1 MKRLL
6 LVSFLFLTGYE
17 SVTAQNL
24 EFYGIIP
31 SLSQTGRISK
41 RFNYNFFA
49 SETIDLTNR
58 VIDGV
63 SYPAKPLQLYIQP
76 SVIYVHSANL
86 NFAVSVTYNYQR
98 SNPDI
103 PYFREWRSWQQM
115 IYSHKLTNGRLTHRL
130 RFEQR
135 FIKNVKTGNSPMT
148 TRLRYQL
155 GFSKP
160 LQGIQL
166 DPGEFYFNC
175 YDEAY
180 FTLTVPPGTVRNAL
194 YSENWAYAGIGY
206 QTKKIGRVEVGP
218 LLQFNVRDVEQDL
231 RNLYLLQV
239 TWITNFNLPVKK
251 KIINQ

>member
-1 MKRLL
+1 MITLL
-6 LVSFLFLTGYE
+6 HK

-31 SLSQTGRISK
+31 SISQTGRISN
-41 RFNYNFFA
+41 RFNYNIFA
-49 SETIDLTNR
+49 SETFDLTNR

-63 SYPAKPLQLYIQP
+63 YYAAKPLQLYIQP
-76 SVIYVHSANL
+76 SLIYVHSPNL
-86 NFAVSVTYNYQR
+86 NFTASLTYNYQR
-98 SNPDI
+98 SNPNVL
-103 PYFREWRSWQQM
+103 YFREWRTWEQV
-115 IYSHKLTNGRLTHRL
+115 IYSHPLTNGRMTHRL

-135 FIKNVKTGNSPMT
+135 FIKNERTGKSPMT

-155 GFSKP
+155 GFSIP

-180 FTLTVPPGTVRNAL
+180 FTLTVPSGTVRSAL

-206 QTKKIGRVEVGP
+206 QTQKIGRIEVGP

-239 TWITNFNLPVKK
+239 TWITNFNLPAKK
-251 KIINQ
+251 KPAN